1 MKKRDVCTKF
11 DTYVFISVMADMK
24 PFRTVHTMYHMMHT
38 MYHMMHAMYH
48 MMHSM
53 YHRLT
58 VYRRGGVRRSPQ
70 VEEEEYT
77 ITIISKLAQLCFR
90 KRNGQH
96 SYKQTLCIMKTQR
109 LLWKENTDSNK
120 KVPESNIIKLFEILI
135 NNILLSLEDLFFKRQ
150 LAFLCVLTDLL
161 HFSYEAEFL

>member
-38 MYHMMHAMYH
+38 MYH

-150 LAFLCVLTDLL
+150 LAFLCVLTNLL

>member
-1 MKKRDVCTKF
+1 MKKRDVCAKF
-11 DTYVFISVMADMK
+11 YTYVFISVMADMK

-77 ITIISKLAQLCFR
+77 ITMIFKLAQLCFI
-90 KRNGQH
+90 KKNGQH
-96 SYKQTLCIMKTQR
+96 SYKQTLCFMKTQR
-109 LLWKENTDSNK
+109 LLWKENTLILTK
-120 KVPESNIIKLFEILI
+120 KFLKVT
-135 NNILLSLEDLFFKRQ
+135 LSKCSRFWSTTFFYLWRTC
-150 LAFLCVLTDLL
+150 FLKDNWYLYV
-161 HFSYEAEFL
+161 FPF

>member
-1 MKKRDVCTKF
+1 MKKPDVCTKF

-24 PFRTVHTMYHMMHT
+24 PFRTVHT
-38 MYHMMHAMYH
+38 MYH

-77 ITIISKLAQLCFR
+77 ITMIFKLAQLCFI
-90 KRNGQH
+90 KKNGQH
-96 SYKQTLCIMKTQR
+96 SYKQTLCFMKTQH
-109 LLWKENTDSNK
+109 LLWKENTLILTK
-120 KVPESNIIKLFEILI
+120 KFLKVT
-135 NNILLSLEDLFFKRQ
+135 LSKCSRF
-150 LAFLCVLTDLL
+150 
-161 HFSYEAEFL
+161 